1 MFQPVVDI
9 KTGTDVTIRR
19 ISRLRRAI
27 GSTRDP
33 VLFKAIRSRLQKAL
47 FELALET
54 TRTLDDHI
62 RDILEQIGNNI
73 ELLRG
78 SEAKIL
84 AQNGDFLERLRVVVD
99 EVMVEMAVIGNAA
112 AKVKA
117 EAEALG
123 GSILLQEESREALY
137 TAD

>member
-1 MFQPVVDI
+1 MFQQIVDI
-9 KTGTDVTIRR
+9 KTGTGVNARR
-19 ISRLRRAI
+19 ISHLRRAI

-33 VLFKAIRSRLQKAL
+33 VLFKAIRSRLQTAL
-47 FELALET
+47 SELALET
-54 TRTLDDHI
+54 TRTLDCRI
-62 RDILEQIGNNI
+62 RDILQEIGNNI

-99 EVMVEMAVIGNAA
+99 DVMADMQDIGDVAGKA
-112 AKVKA
+112 KA
-117 EAEALG
+117 EAEAQ
-123 GSILLQEESREALY
+123 SEPILPEEDSRDSLY